1 MNAVRRILSTV
12 FLSLV
17 ALTAAAADD
26 SASPNTE
33 IWRKVRADLF
43 GDRPIADDAGTGKI
57 VLEMPARAA
66 DASVVPLGIRVKSS
80 PNDAPTKKLYV
91 VIDRNPSPIA

>member
-1 MNAVRRILSTV
+1 MNTVPQILSAL
-12 FLSLV
+12 FLSLI

-43 GDRPIADDAGTGKI
+43 GDRPIMDDAAAGRI

-66 DASVVPLGIRVKSS
+66 
-80 PNDAPTKKLYV
+80 
-91 VIDRNPSPIA
+91 